1 MKILI
6 VHRYFWPDQA
16 NCGQILFAVA
26 QQYQSKGYQ
35 VEVLTSLP
43 SRNFNSNKIIA
54 EKFEIYKKIKIYRI
68 NLSYETG
75 KPIVK
80 IVNSIKIGLMTNIL
94 VLRNKYDFLISTSVP
109 PILGGFF
116 SAIACIIKKV
126 KFIYFCMD
134 LYPEVGKLSGD
145 FSNPIIYK
153 LFEKIDNWNCKKAS
167 RIIVHSEDMKK
178 ILESR
183 IGKKNI
189 KIDIINN
196 FSVPSDLILK
206 PRNIIKDKKK
216 NELIIIFVGNIGRF
230 QDLEIIID
238 AMSLIK
244 TRDDI
249 KLIIIGEGAEKK
261 NLIERAKKNK
271 ANITFFDYQ
280 SIDVVK
286 KAILKS
292 DIGLVTLKHNLYKY
306 AYPGKLMTYLEQ
318 GRPIISTL
326 EPKSNFIRTMKQEG
340 YGFYVPRSINKIS
353 KLFISLAND
362 KSWKLKM
369 NNNAKKAN
377 KKLFSK
383 KKILAKWIK
392 ILEY

>member
-1 MKILI
+1 M
-6 VHRYFWPDQA
+6 
-16 NCGQILFAVA
+16 
-26 QQYQSKGYQ
+26 
-35 VEVLTSLP
+35 
-43 SRNFNSNKIIA
+43 
-54 EKFEIYKKIKIYRI
+54 
-68 NLSYETG
+68 
-75 KPIVK
+75 
-80 IVNSIKIGLMTNIL
+80 
-94 VLRNKYDFLISTSVP
+94 
-109 PILGGFF
+109 
-116 SAIACIIKKV
+116 
-126 KFIYFCMD
+126 
-134 LYPEVGKLSGD
+134 
-145 FSNPIIYK
+145 
-153 LFEKIDNWNCKKAS
+153 
-167 RIIVHSEDMKK
+167 
-178 ILESR
+178 
-183 IGKKNI
+183 
-189 KIDIINN
+189 
-196 FSVPSDLILK
+196 
-206 PRNIIKDKKK
+206 
-216 NELIIIFVGNIGRF
+216 
-230 QDLEIIID
+230 EIIID

-292 DIGLVTLKHNLYKY
+292 DIGLVTLKPNLYKY

-326 EPKSNFIRTMKQEG
+326 EPKSNFIRTMKQER

-383 KKILAKWIK
+383 KKILARWIK